1 MLNDLIGKL
10 PEELQPSAKKY
21 AGAIVDMG
29 VEDIKSW
36 SQMIADQDWVS
47 AYTTLAARMNTE
59 DLIEAQREFNREFEM
74 LNGRNAKLI
83 ELNKMIV
90 TDAVKVGL
98 SLLKVNV

>member
-1 MLNDLIGKL
+1 MLNDLIDKL
-10 PEELQPSAKKY
+10 PEELKPSAKKY
-21 AGAIVDMG
+21 AGAIIDMG

-36 SQMIADQDWVS
+36 SQMIADDDWLL
-47 AYTTLAARMNTE
+47 AYNALAAKMDTE
-59 DLIEAQREFNREFEM
+59 DLIEAQRESNREFEM